1 MGTLVLG
8 LVCFLGVHVFP
19 TLTAARANLTG
30 VCGENKY
37 KGLFTAISAV
47 GLILIVIGYARA
59 PTQPRLFAPYPGAIA
74 VAPFAMIVSFIL
86 LVASHMKTH
95 IRAWIKHPM
104 LAGVGIWSLVHL
116 LGNGQARS
124 TLLFGAFLA
133 YIIVDLLS
141 VSQRK
146 TAKTF
151 QPVIKHDLIAVAAG
165 SLLAIAVMAV
175 HGPLMG
181 TKVVAWGF

>member
-1 MGTLVLG
+1 MGTLILG
-8 LVCFLGVHVFP
+8 LVCFLGMHVFP
-19 TLTAARANLTG
+19 TLTAARKKFIG

-47 GLILIVIGYARA
+47 GLILIVVGYAQA
-59 PTQPRLFAPYPGAIA
+59 PKEPRLFVPYPAAIA
-74 VAPFAMIVSFIL
+74 VAPFAVTVSFIL
-86 LVASHMKTH
+86 LAASHMKTH

-104 LAGVGIWSLVHL
+104 LVGVGIWSLVHL
-116 LGNGQARS
+116 LANGQVRS
-124 TLLFGAFLA
+124 TLLFGAFLV
-133 YIIVDLLS
+133 YVIVDLVS

-151 QPVIKHDLIAVAAG
+151 KPVITHDAIAVVAG
-165 SLLAIAVMAV
+165 SLLAMVVMAV